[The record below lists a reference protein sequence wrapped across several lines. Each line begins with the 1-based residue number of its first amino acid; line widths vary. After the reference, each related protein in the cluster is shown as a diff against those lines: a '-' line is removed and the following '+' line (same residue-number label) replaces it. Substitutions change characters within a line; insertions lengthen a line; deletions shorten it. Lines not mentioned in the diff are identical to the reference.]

1 MLSFAGK
8 NGGVGVVVNE
18 SIGPWRKNIRSW
30 ECLFKFFRYIY
41 FVPVANQTL
50 KMTGRVFSY
59 LFNVGEVIG
68 YG

>member
-8 NGGVGVVVNE
+8 NGEGVVINE

-30 ECLFKFFRYIY
+30 KCLFRFFRYIY
-41 FVPVANQTL
+41 FVPVATQTL